1 MIPLVIGSHPD
12 STWVQDWPRRFGQRR
27 FHIHRTGGYELA
39 ALRAGVARY
48 DRFVF
53 LQDSCEILSRDFWRI
68 IDNLTEPAWLFGWPG
83 MYLGV
88 YSSRD
93 LIPVLEQAPTTIDK
107 HTSIQ
112 WESRIRELLPY
123 PTLWP
128 EVTDATGH
136 HEERHGRTNLV
147 LRNEF
152 LAKFKGNWGQP

>member
-1 MIPLVIGSHPD
+1 MVPLVIGSHPG
-12 STWVQDWPRRFGQRR
+12 SPWIGDWPRFGRR
-27 FHIHRTGGYELA
+27 RVMVHRAGGYEIT
-39 ALRAGVARY
+39 ALRAAVTRF

-53 LQDSCEILSRDFWRI
+53 LQDSCQILSREFWSTV
-68 IDNLTEPAWLFGWPG
+68 DALEGPAFLFGHPG

-88 YSSRD
+88 YNSRD
-93 LIPVLEQAPTTIDK
+93 LIPALEQAPTTIDK

-112 WESRIRELLPY
+112 WEGRIRELLPY

-152 LAKFKGNWGQP
+152 LAKFKGNWGQL